1 MSRLD
6 VRKSAEKYHHFKRYE
21 SQEISNLRPHQR
33 IPLLDVQVG
42 SSINTPLS
50 FFCKKSHVKHK
61 LKKINQQTTNYT

>member
-21 SQEISNLRPHQR
+21 SQEISNLRPHQP

-50 FFCKKSHVKHK
+50 FFFAKHHM
-61 LKKINQQTTNYT
+61 